1 MGAASPQ
8 AVWAAPTP
16 GGPVEA
22 TVAVP
27 GSKSVTNR
35 ALVLAALATGTSRL
49 ERPLVSR
56 DSTLMLGALRALGIV
71 VHSDGDDL
79 VVTGHPDPL
88 APVARRIDL
97 GNAGTVARFLP
108 PLATLA
114 HGSVSFD
121 GDARMRERPVG
132 ALLAALRDLGADI
145 DDEGRGAFPLTV
157 HGHGQLSGGRVTVD
171 ASSSSQLVSG
181 LVLAAPR
188 FDEGV
193 TVRHN
198 GPPVPSQPHLDMT
211 VAMLRDFGAV
221 VDDATANVWTVE
233 AGSLQARDLVIEP
246 DLSNAAAFAA
256 AALATAGTVRIRDW
270 PARTTQPGAQ
280 AIDYFTAM
288 GATCLAQSDGL
299 EVRGPDRLQGLD
311 ADLRDVSELVPVLV
325 ALAVLAATPSTFR
338 GIGHMRMHETDRLA
352 ALTKEFANLGAD
364 ITETGDGLQIRPAP
378 LRGGE
383 FATYDDHRLAMA
395 AAVVG
400 LAVPGVL
407 VENIATTGKTMPD
420 FADRWTRMAAGR
432 PPRPG
437 ADPVAD

>member
-1 MGAASPQ
+1 MGAASPR
-8 AVWAAPTP
+8 ALWAAPTP
-16 GGPVEA
+16 GGPIEA

-49 ERPLVSR
+49 RRPLVSR
-56 DSTLMLGALRALGIV
+56 DSTLMVAALRALGV
-71 VHSDGDDL
+71 VVNADGDDL

-88 APVARRIDL
+88 APVSRRIEL

-114 HGSVSFD
+114 HGSVAFD
-121 GDARMRERPVG
+121 GDARMRDRPVG
-132 ALLAALRDLGADI
+132 PLLAALRDLGAEI
-145 DDEGRGAFPLTV
+145 DDDGRGAFPLTV
-157 HGHGQLSGGRVTVD
+157 HGHGQLAGGRVSVD

-181 LVLAAPR
+181 LLLAAPR
-188 FDEGV
+188 FDDGV
-193 TVRHN
+193 TVRHT
-198 GPPVPSQPHLDMT
+198 GAPVPSQPHLDMT
-211 VAMLRDFGAV
+211 VAMLRDFGATV
-221 VDDATANVWTVE
+221 HAETANVWTVE
-233 AGSLQARDLVIEP
+233 PGALHGRDLVVEP

-256 AALATAGTVRIRDW
+256 AALATAGTVRILDW
-270 PARTTQPGAQ
+270 PSRTTQPGAQ

-288 GATCLAQSDGL
+288 GATCTLDVDGL
-299 EVRGPDRLQGLD
+299 QVRGPDRLRGLD

-325 ALAVLAATPSTFR
+325 ALAVLADTPSTFR
-338 GIGHMRMHETDRLA
+338 GIGHMRLHETDRLA
-352 ALTKEFANLGAD
+352 ALAKEFANLGAD
-364 ITETGDGLQIRPAP
+364 ITETDDGLEIRPAR

-400 LAVPGVL
+400 LAVAGVQ

-420 FADRWTRMAAGR
+420 FADRWSRMATA
-432 PPRPG
+432 
-437 ADPVAD
+437 